1 MAPTRKPGPACS
13 TTATSLDDGTLCRQ
27 PSAPPGPV
35 CGSESTNQKI
45 TAEDEPISGNIPAS
59 LGLGALLRIPI
70 PGSNGLA
77 IELTPRGFKG
87 SSTHHLFIQ
96 DITGKRYLNLDLS
109 FNKTT
114 QRIEWHWNQKGTIE
128 TFGIKNHTS
137 AGAAEQAL
145 GTFARYYKYAGR
157 VFLVVG
163 AAADIY
169 SIVTASRPLR
179 RGTQVVSA
187 WTAASVSCRA
197 GGAAGAA
204 WGSAEP
210 GLGTAI
216 GGFVGCAVGAFI
228 GYRAAEAAA
237 GYLYDWA
244 DDTIFTPVPAESEPA
259 KSQFRPGGGS
269 FGGGGASGSW

>member
-1 MAPTRKPGPACS
+1 MPPSRKPGPERLSYYPC
-13 TTATSLDDGTLCRQ
+13 LDPGTLNLQRSPD
-27 PSAPPGPV
+27 PSPTAKPA
-35 CGSESTNQKI
+35 NQKI
-45 TAEDEPISGNIPAS
+45 TAEDEPISGNVPAS

-114 QRIEWHWNQKGTIE
+114 QRVEWHWNQKRTLE

-179 RGTQVVSA
+179 RSAQVVSG
-187 WTAASVSCRA
+187 WTAASISCRA
-197 GGAAGAA
+197 VGAAGAA

-244 DDTIFTPVPAESEPA
+244 DDTIFTPVPAEPVA
-259 KSQFRPGGGS
+259 ANTKFGGGS
-269 FGGGGASGSW
+269 SGGGGASASW